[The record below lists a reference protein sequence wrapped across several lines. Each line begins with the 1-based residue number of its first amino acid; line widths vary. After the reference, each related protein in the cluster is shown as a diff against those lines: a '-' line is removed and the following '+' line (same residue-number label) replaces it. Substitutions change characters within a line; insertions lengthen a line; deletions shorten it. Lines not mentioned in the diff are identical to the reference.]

1 MAATLAVSNWDGVA
15 DTTLTGSPAA
25 DKNGVPAKLSSADGM
40 EPIEPESD
48 GAVGGVGGSGGAD
61 WEEGGADSVRMVVL
75 GRGMPLL
82 AVVCKSVG
90 AEFRRSRLWFVAA
103 AGGGG
108 LMIST
113 ARCGAVCAD
122 GNVSSLLSF
131 DKDMLT

>member
-1 MAATLAVSNWDGVA
+1 MD
-15 DTTLTGSPAA
+15 
-25 DKNGVPAKLSSADGM
+25 
-40 EPIEPESD
+40 PIEPESD

-75 GRGMPLL
+75 SMALGRGMPLL

-90 AEFRRSRLWFVAA
+90 AEFRRSRFWLVAA
-103 AGGGG
+103 VDGGG